1 MLSFIYKFSFAILAI
16 LLGSG
21 TAFADIGSMAST
33 LNSGMTN
40 VVDLIGTIG
49 YVAGMAFGVASV
61 FKFKQH
67 RDAPTQVPIGTPF
80 AMLATAVALVYM
92 PSLLSETGASVFSDT
107 SARGTTGNYG
117 TI

>member
-1 MLSFIYKFSFAILAI
+1 MLSLVYKFSFAILAI

-21 TAFADIGSMAST
+21 TALADIGSMAST
-33 LNSGMTN
+33 LNS
-40 VVDLIGTIG
+40 
-49 YVAGMAFGVASV
+49 GMAFGVASV

-107 SARGTTGNYG
+107 TVQGTTGNYG